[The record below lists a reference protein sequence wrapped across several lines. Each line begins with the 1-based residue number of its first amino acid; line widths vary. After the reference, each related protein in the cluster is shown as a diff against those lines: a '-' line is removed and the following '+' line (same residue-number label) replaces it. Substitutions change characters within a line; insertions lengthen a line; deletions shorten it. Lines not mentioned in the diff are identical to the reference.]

1 MSDVDAILDSGN
13 LDDIDALLD
22 AVSASDNESDAVAKF
37 NERGDTGREPADK
50 PSQDELAEPAA
61 APAAAAPKEAP
72 APAVAE
78 PEAPPVVKAK
88 DGKHEIPF
96 SVLEK
101 ERRQTAELTTQLN
114 DQARE
119 NALLKAQLAKHN
131 ITPKQL
137 PEQVTFSEERL
148 AELEGYGEIGEAVAI
163 LAQQNAALMAQ
174 LRTREQPDVMPEEP
188 ANPVASNPDLLRW
201 SSNDTHWKVAEG
213 IDETLQS
220 EPEWVG
226 KSLAERIPEIVLR
239 TKLALREPSTLDSQS
254 IDQKAADALN
264 KATRSA
270 PNSLTDVGGE
280 VPGSV
285 KTVAEQLSEGD
296 ALDVHAYMEKM
307 MAKGMT
313 ADEAMATVL

>member
-50 PSQDELAEPAA
+50 PSQDDLAEPAA

-119 NALLKAQLAKHN
+119 NALLKAQLAQHD
-131 ITPKQL
+131 IAPKQL

-148 AELEGYGEIGEAVAI
+148 ARLEEYGEIGEVTAV
-163 LAQQNAALMAQ
+163 LAQQIAQ
-174 LRTREQPDVMPEEP
+174 LRALEKPVVLPEEP
-188 ANPVASNPDLLRW
+188 ANPVDSNPDLLRW